1 MKKWA
6 WVGGAVVVAIAVG
19 GVIWW
24 LAPKQTEQQPAS
36 GAQNSSA
43 FSGKDACT
51 YLTQSIANATLGSG
65 AEKGPGSNTSSDDVS
80 VSTCT
85 YTSASDG
92 TLEGNK
98 NLRSAS
104 LLVRAPLSQAG
115 VNSNKQPFDPVK
127 AGNQPVTGY
136 GELAFWD
143 PQLGQLNVYKAGAWL
158 ILTMG
163 PARATDRTLDDAK
176 KFADKIIPAYN

>member
-6 WVGGAVVVAIAVG
+6 IVGGAVVVVAAVG

-24 LAPKQTEQQPAS
+24 LAPKSTEQQPAS
-36 GAQNSSA
+36 NGQNSST
-43 FSGKDACT
+43 FTGKDACT
-51 YLTQSIANATLGSG
+51 YLTQSVANATLGSG
-65 AEKGPGSNTSSDDVS
+65 AEKGAGSNTSSDDVS

-92 TLEGNK
+92 TLESIK

-115 VNSNKQPFDPVK
+115 VNSNKQPFDPIK
-127 AGNQPVTGY
+127 SGNQTVTGY

-143 PQLGQLNVYKAGAWL
+143 PQLGQLNVYKGGAWL
-158 ILTMG
+158 IMTVG
-163 PARATDRTLDDAK
+163 PAKPTERTLDDAK
-176 KFADKIIPAYN
+176 KFADKIVPTYN